1 MREMMTTSAS
11 PPSPPGG
18 LTASGVTPF
27 SVPAKHNPKLLA
39 LVERINA
46 DEELWQWWRCANV
59 NASERLGLADHGEV
73 HARIVA
79 NAALKLLRLLCA
91 AGQVP
96 GAIAHHRLTAEEAE
110 LIVVLA
116 AALHDVGRAIH
127 GDQAAVFSPLLAH
140 LKAKELLTGLF
151 PARKRTLLVA
161 ETLHAIVT
169 QQSHLP
175 CLTLESGVLTLAEA
189 LDLAASRARSPGALA
204 ATVSEVVI
212 RKGQQRPVCVEIRFV
227 PDADAIP
234 VDKWLDPTLAQSAL
248 SEWVEV
254 ITTHPPPISHLPLSG
269 VRV

>member
-1 MREMMTTSAS
+1 MMASSISVPPAGGSAA
-11 PPSPPGG
+11 PG
-18 LTASGVTPF
+18 LTPF

-96 GAIAHHRLTAEEAE
+96 GAVSHHRLTAEEAE

-127 GDQAAVFSPLLAH
+127 GDQAALFSPLLAH
-140 LKAKELLTGLF
+140 LKARELLTGLF
-151 PARKRTLLVA
+151 PVRKRTLLAA
-161 ETLHAIVT
+161 EALHTIVT
-169 QQSHLP
+169 QQGRLP
-175 CLTLESGVLTLAEA
+175 CVTLEAGVLTLAEA
-189 LDLAASRARSPGALA
+189 LDLAASRARTPGSPA
-204 ATVSEVVI
+204 AVSEVVI
-212 RKGQQRPVCVEIRFV
+212 RKGQRRPVCVEIHFA
-227 PDADAIP
+227 PGADDLSM
-234 VDKWLDPTLAQSAL
+234 DKWLDPTLTQAAL
-248 SEWVEV
+248 SDWVDVAV
-254 ITTHPPPISHLPLSG
+254 IHPAPQAALPLSG